1 MPKAQQYMN
10 DYSYFMQTI
19 SSPDDTPRFG
29 AQYPDDP
36 MYIYFTQLEKI
47 NLDLER
53 EKDLALN
60 RGFICSATRGI
71 RKDVKD
77 YDGIF
82 SARFGQSLGDQNPFI
97 DRYKCECGRTR
108 SRVNHGVKCPHCGT
122 RVKYVDD
129 DFTYFGWIV
138 INDYKIIH
146 PVLYMQIEFFFGSG
160 YGKASKLNNIINITD
175 PKDED
180 GHSIE
185 DFERPK
191 NEPFFGIGMIE
202 FVKRF
207 DEIMAYYLK
216 LYPNKKEYYDQ
227 IMQDKDK
234 VFTSSIPVYTTH
246 LRPFQI
252 TGKSMQYEDTNG
264 IYTMINKSASNINKN
279 NTKFYRAP
287 KQKNQNLYNLQ
298 MDYMRLYNEIVNIL
312 EGKKGIFRNL
322 VSGRYNYTG
331 RSVIIQDP
339 SLEIDQVILPYYE
352 LVTVLE
358 QKIINILT
366 KSYGMS
372 YSDAYDVWFK
382 AQIKV
387 NPRVKEIIQS
397 LIDTSCNGRGL
408 PVLINRNPTLGYGLN
423 IGPVTWQHVA

>member
-1 MPKAQQYMN
+1 
-10 DYSYFMQTI
+10 
-19 SSPDDTPRFG
+19 
-29 AQYPDDP
+29 
-36 MYIYFTQLEKI
+36 
-47 NLDLER
+47 
-53 EKDLALN
+53 
-60 RGFICSATRGI
+60 
-71 RKDVKD
+71 
-77 YDGIF
+77 
-82 SARFGQSLGDQNPFI
+82 
-97 DRYKCECGRTR
+97 
-108 SRVNHGVKCPHCGT
+108 
-122 RVKYVDD
+122 
-129 DFTYFGWIV
+129 
-138 INDYKIIH
+138 
-146 PVLYMQIEFFFGSG
+146 
-160 YGKASKLNNIINITD
+160 
-175 PKDED
+175 
-180 GHSIE
+180 
-185 DFERPK
+185 
-191 NEPFFGIGMIE
+191 MIE